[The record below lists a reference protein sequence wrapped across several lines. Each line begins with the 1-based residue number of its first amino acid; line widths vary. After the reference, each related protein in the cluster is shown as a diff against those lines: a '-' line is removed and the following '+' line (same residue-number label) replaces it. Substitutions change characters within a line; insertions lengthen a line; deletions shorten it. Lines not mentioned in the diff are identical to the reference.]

1 MASIEF
7 VITAN
12 YKEVNEA
19 YARIDALKDLVKGF
33 KADSPEGISIIGDIN
48 KEQSKI
54 EKLVEEIRKLKQEQ
68 ALQAQDAINNVKAQE
83 AALLKLAQQYKDLS
97 EQINNYS
104 NATPPTATATTK
116 TPSETSSSQ
125 SQAAESAKAQTMAFE
140 ELNRAILE
148 VNGSLENNVTRLLR
162 ERAALDDVKKQL
174 ADLTKE
180 EKANGKAT
188 EEQKRLR
195 TELSKAE
202 MEHKQSISSL
212 RRSIENDIKLN
223 QAAEGSMDQM
233 AQALGRM
240 RATYRSLNA
249 EERNS
254 TFGKSLLKSIQ
265 ELDTEIKKLD
275 ASIGNHQ
282 RNVGDYSSALDNLS
296 STMDSA
302 LDAASALPG
311 PIGAAASGIKTLT
324 KVSLAFIAT
333 PVGAALAAIVAA
345 LAVLSSWFTRT
356 EEGQNA
362 LNVASAYF
370 KQTLDS
376 ILDVVDDVG
385 EWLFNAFTKPKEALQ
400 DLSDFLEDQ
409 VMVRLKALG
418 KAGEAIMKIFSGDYK
433 QGFVDLG
440 NAWLEHITGIEDA
453 GKKAL
458 KFVDENNEKAQKRA
472 ALAERENKLAIEQR
486 NLLVERSK
494 LEAKINE
501 LREKSQ
507 DSSLTEKERLKAL
520 KEASVII
527 NQMYEKEQKL
537 AIENRDIIAET
548 NKLSHSNAQA
558 KDKEAKATA
567 EINKLDAERASK
579 NRELLSQQKE
589 INNRIVEGQKKLN
602 QSVIND
608 QIKLNTERLALMEEG
623 RKKRLALSEQEWK
636 ERKAQL
642 DKEYQD
648 TVEQYKKIGQEV
660 PKEVQTTY
668 QARVEINDQSRDK
681 RDKEINK
688 KADREFADRQKALTS
703 VLLSEEAKRTQAIKD
718 RYDKER
724 EWAKKQLAGGSINQD
739 QYNKFV
745 SNIDVAEQKEQFGAL
760 LKDYATFQQNR
771 EKITKEYNDKI
782 NKMNKANAEAARKG
796 EAPVFSAGNFEEAKR
811 QQQEAYDDLDKLI
824 AQRNEDFKALSATI
838 SNKTVEWLTKTIE
851 QERAALASLTPT
863 DDKSAESAAVLR
875 AKIKV
880 LEEQLI
886 VQEKKKDDKDANTLL
901 KWKKTS
907 AALGD
912 VRKATDDVINSFENL
927 DDSTKAVLSAVS
939 TVAGTTIEVIGRIT
953 TLTDDAGNSMTLTA
967 FMASESISM
976 VEKASVILTVISAA
990 LKIATSIISLFK
1002 RTDYMAEFR
1011 EEMAKL
1017 NHELEITKLNARI
1030 GENEYDSIFGEDLWK
1045 NAKKNINAANDAL
1058 QRFNETQNNVAN
1070 RKKYTGLIGLIAEA
1084 EGVKNSYNSIAESVA
1099 DMQIQIRHSTWFR
1112 SAKYQSLKDAV
1123 PELFNDNGSVN
1134 MDALEKFLGT
1144 DTFKKLSEE
1153 NQKYLQ
1159 EMSDYWKSYQ
1169 EAIEE
1174 VRGYLT
1180 DIFGDLGNTMTDAL
1194 VDAWVNGTDAAKSYV
1209 DSVSDML
1216 ETLAKQMV
1224 YSVTLG
1230 PLMKKAQQDMLDTMQ
1245 EAGLTDEQKFNKW
1258 SNILNNLVN
1267 DAVNQQSLANKLL
1280 KDYQKMAAEKG
1291 FDIFT
1296 PDSSDQSDDR
1306 TAKAKGLA
1314 SMSQDTGEKLDGKFT
1329 AGLIYLD
1336 KMTTSSYDIAGSI
1349 KELTRQSYDG
1359 WKNVEAIKDISR
1371 NIEVLSIRIADNTE
1385 DIGTI
1390 LKSINKNTSGAN
1402 ESLDNM
1408 NRNGLYLKR

>member
-1 MASIEF
+1 MPSIEF
-7 VITAN
+7 IIKAN

-83 AALLKLAQQYKDLS
+83 VALLKLAQQYKDLS

-104 NATPPTATATTK
+104 NTTPPAATATTK

-282 RNVGDYSSALDNLS
+282 RNVGNYSSALDNLS
-296 STMDSA
+296 SAMDGA

-400 DLSDFLEDQ
+400 DLSDFLKDQ

-418 KAGEAIMKIFSGDYK
+418 KAGEAIMKIFSKDYK
-433 QGFVDLG
+433 QGFADLG

-486 NLLVERSK
+486 NWLVERSK

-501 LREKSQ
+501 LRERSQ
-507 DSSLTEKERLKAL
+507 DSSLTEKERLKAS
-520 KEASVII
+520 KEASALI
-527 NQMYEKEQKL
+527 NQVYEKERKL
-537 AIENRDIIAET
+537 AVESRDIIAET

-558 KDKEAKATA
+558 KDEEAKATA
-567 EINKLDAERASK
+567 KINKLDAERAAK

-589 INNRIVEGQKKLN
+589 LNNQIKTKVENANRQKVQVANRIREIEEAQKKISEKEVEAELKIEQN
-602 QSVIND
+602 KIN
-608 QIKLNTERLALMEEG
+608 AMEEG
-623 RKKRLALSEQEWK
+623 ADKTLAQIQFNYQRQIAEVTKFGNELVKVQQDAEEKAWKAANPNWEKEGKIFEPTIKSISQLPQEELEALAKMLKSIEDLRDRQEQNFLESSLKKYQNYTTQRIKAEEEFDKDKAALEKQRTEQNGKEIDAALIQLEKDREKSIGKIKVDEIMNSEDWTTLFNDMESLSTKKVNELIDTISEQLK
-636 ERKAQL
+636 NAKLDPINLKVVTDQL
-642 DKEYQD
+642 DKAKEYVIGVNPFAQLVKYIKEYD
-648 TVEQYKKIGQEV
+648 AASSDIEKK
-660 PKEVQTTY
+660 
-668 QARVEINDQSRDK
+668 
-681 RDKEINK
+681 
-688 KADREFADRQKALTS
+688 KALTKALKSALEGADQLSQVFGSLDGMLQEIGVDIPALSGLSNVLGSIASIDFTKPASIITGALGAIGS
-703 VLLSEEAKRTQAIKD
+703 VFSIGKKVKEMNAAARAEQQKFYDEVHKGEMEYQALLRERARLEQQLGETSISYNSRITAEL
-718 RYDKER
+718 DKQR
-724 EWAKKQLAGGSINQD
+724 KTIDAQVNTLMKQLQQESYISGVGYKHGTWFRKAKTWNEYESLMGKTYDEIEALYMSNKLDGKAKELFEELQKLKEEGAEID
-739 QYNKFV
+739 QMLV
-745 SNIDVAEQKEQFGAL
+745 DQAEAF
-760 LKDYATFQQNR
+760 
-771 EKITKEYNDKI
+771 KEY
-782 NKMNKANAEAARKG
+782 
-796 EAPVFSAGNFEEAKR
+796 
-811 QQQEAYDDLDKLI
+811 
-824 AQRNEDFKALSATI
+824 LSGMTFD
-838 SNKTVEWLTKTIE
+838 
-851 QERAALASLTPT
+851 SLKESI
-863 DDKSAESAAVLR
+863 KSAFEDGKFDIQDAADFTKQVFKKAILQ
-875 AKIKV
+875 ALEAKV
-880 LEEQLI
+880 LEKALQPFLESFQS
-886 VQEKKKDDKDANTLL
+886 DA
-901 KWKKTS
+901 
-907 AALGD
+907 
-912 VRKATDDVINSFENL
+912 E
-927 DDSTKAVLSAVS
+927 
-939 TVAGTTIEVIGRIT
+939 AGT
-953 TLTDDAGNSMTLTA
+953 
-967 FMASESISM
+967 
-976 VEKASVILTVISAA
+976 
-990 LKIATSIISLFK
+990 LFEPGK
-1002 RTDYMAEFR
+1002 MDYYQEWI
-1011 EEMAKL
+1011 K
-1017 NHELEITKLNARI
+1017 RI
-1030 GENEYDSIFGEDLWK
+1030 GEEGNAFMDNLMKLPELSDLFK
-1045 NAKKNINAANDAL
+1045 DADA
-1058 QRFNETQNNVAN
+1058 T
-1070 RKKYTGLIGLIAEA
+1070 
-1084 EGVKNSYNSIAESVA
+1084 
-1099 DMQIQIRHSTWFR
+1099 R
-1112 SAKYQSLKDAV
+1112 SAQ
-1123 PELFNDNGSVN
+1123 
-1134 MDALEKFLGT
+1134 
-1144 DTFKKLSEE
+1144 
-1153 NQKYLQ
+1153 
-1159 EMSDYWKSYQ
+1159 
-1169 EAIEE
+1169 
-1174 VRGYLT
+1174 
-1180 DIFGDLGNTMTDAL
+1180 
-1194 VDAWVNGTDAAKSYV
+1194 
-1209 DSVSDML
+1209 
-1216 ETLAKQMV
+1216 
-1224 YSVTLG
+1224 
-1230 PLMKKAQQDMLDTMQ
+1230 
-1245 EAGLTDEQKFNKW
+1245 
-1258 SNILNNLVN
+1258 
-1267 DAVNQQSLANKLL
+1267 
-1280 KDYQKMAAEKG
+1280 
-1291 FDIFT
+1291 
-1296 PDSSDQSDDR
+1296 
-1306 TAKAKGLA
+1306 AKGLA

-1349 KELTRQSYDG
+1349 KDLTRQSYDG
-1359 WKNVEAIKDISR
+1359 WKNVEAIKELSSDIK
-1371 NIEVLSIRIADNTE
+1371 NINNRIADNTE
-1385 DIGTI
+1385 DIGAI
-1390 LKSINKNTSGAN
+1390 LKTIRSDTKGMN
-1402 ESLDNM
+1402 EDVSYV
-1408 NRNGLYLKR
+1408 RTNGLYVKR